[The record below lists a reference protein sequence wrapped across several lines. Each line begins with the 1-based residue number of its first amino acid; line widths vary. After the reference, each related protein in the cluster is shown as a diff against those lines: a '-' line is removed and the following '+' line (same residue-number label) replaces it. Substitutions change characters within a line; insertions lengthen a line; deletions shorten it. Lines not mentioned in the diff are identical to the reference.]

1 MERIVIKRVLY
12 IWTGRKMNINKTNTG
27 RMKINYI
34 IIFLLGIVGSV
45 SAQQDPMF
53 TQYMHNPVSIN
64 PAYAGSRGTL
74 NVVMMNRQQWVGLDG
89 APKTMTLSINSP
101 FVNYNVG
108 IGFSLLY
115 DQIGPT
121 RQVGIYTD
129 YAYHLKVT
137 GKVKLAFG
145 LKGGFNMYDVNT
157 LNLQGSQDEENPK
170 VEKMYLPNFGLGSYL
185 YSDRFYLGLS
195 IPKMLQNSLS
205 DNKNTLLNK
214 EERHYYF
221 TGGLVFDVFE
231 NVKFKPSFT
240 FRIVQGAPLS
250 SELSGAF
257 LFYDRLWLGGMYRY
271 AEALGAMV
279 KFDISGKFSLGYAY
293 DLTLSR
299 LGNYNQGTH
308 EVYISYDIDF
318 RNKKILSPRYF

>member
-1 MERIVIKRVLY
+1 M
-12 IWTGRKMNINKTNTG
+12 INKRNTG
-27 RMKINYI
+27 RMKICSI

-74 NVVMMNRQQWVGLDG
+74 NAVMMNRQQWVGIDG
-89 APKTMTLSINSP
+89 APKTLTLSVNSP
-101 FVNYNVG
+101 FINYNVG

-121 RQVGIYTD
+121 KQVGIYTD
-129 YAYHLKVT
+129 YAYHLKLT
-137 GKVKLAFG
+137 DKVKISFG
-145 LKGGFNMYDVNT
+145 IKGGFNMYDINT
-157 LNLQGSQDEENPK
+157 LILRGSQFEDNPK
-170 VEKMYLPNFGLGSYL
+170 VEKMYLPNFGMGSYL
-185 YSDRFYLGLS
+185 YSDKFYLGLS

-205 DNKNTLLNK
+205 DNRNTLLNK

-221 TGGLVFDVFE
+221 TGGLVLGICED
-231 NVKFKPSFT
+231 VKFKPSFT
-240 FRIVQGAPLS
+240 FRMVQGAPLS
-250 SELSGAF
+250 SELSGA
-257 LFYDRLWLGGMYRY
+257 LLLHDRLWLGGMYRY
-271 AEALGAMV
+271 AEALGAMI
-279 KFDISGKFSLGYAY
+279 KFDISRQLGLGYAY
-293 DLTLSR
+293 DMTLSR

>member
-1 MERIVIKRVLY
+1 
-12 IWTGRKMNINKTNTG
+12 
-27 RMKINYI
+27 MKINYI
-34 IIFLLGIVGSV
+34 LLFLLGLVGSV

-74 NVVMMNRQQWVGLDG
+74 NAVMMNRQQWVGIEG

-101 FVNYNVG
+101 FIGYNVG

-115 DQIGPT
+115 DEIGPT
-121 RQVGIYTD
+121 KQVGIYTD

-137 GKVKLAFG
+137 TKVKLAFG
-145 LKGGFNMYDVNT
+145 IKGGFNMYDVNT
-157 LNLQGSQDEENPK
+157 LLLQGSQFEDNPK
-170 VEKMYLPNFGLGSYL
+170 VEKMYLPNFGMGSYL
-185 YSDRFYLGLS
+185 YSNRFYLGLS
-195 IPKMLQNSLS
+195 IPKMLQNSLT
-205 DNKNTLLNK
+205 DNKNTILNK

-221 TGGLVFDVFE
+221 TGGLMIDLFE

-240 FRIVQGAPLS
+240 FRMVQGAPLS
-250 SELSGAF
+250 SEFSGA
-257 LFYDRLWLGGMYRY
+257 LLLQNRLWLGGMYRY

-279 KFDISGKFSLGYAY
+279 KFDISNKLSLGYAY
-293 DLTLSR
+293 DMTLSR

>member
-1 MERIVIKRVLY
+1 
-12 IWTGRKMNINKTNTG
+12 
-27 RMKINYI
+27 MKISII
-34 IIFLLGIVGSV
+34 IIFLLCILGSV

-74 NVVMMNRQQWVGLDG
+74 NAVIMNRQQWVGIDG

-101 FVNYNVG
+101 FIGYNVG

-115 DQIGPT
+115 DEIGPT
-121 RQVGIYTD
+121 KQVGIYTD

-137 GKVKLAFG
+137 DKVKLSFG
-145 LKGGFNMYDVNT
+145 IKGGFNMYDVNT
-157 LNLQGSQDEENPK
+157 LILLGSQFENNPK
-170 VEKMYLPNFGLGSYL
+170 VEKMYLPNFGMGSYL
-185 YSDRFYLGLS
+185 YSNRFYFGLS

-221 TGGLVFDVFE
+221 TGGLMIDIFE

-240 FRIVQGAPLS
+240 FRMVQGAPLS
-250 SELSGAF
+250 SEFSGA
-257 LFYDRLWLGGMYRY
+257 LLLHDRLWLGGMYRY

-279 KFDISGKFSLGYAY
+279 KFDISSQLGLGYAY
-293 DLTLSR
+293 DMTLSR

>member
-1 MERIVIKRVLY
+1 MIK
-12 IWTGRKMNINKTNTG
+12 TKNIG
-27 RMKINYI
+27 MMKIYSI
-34 IIFLLGIVGSV
+34 FIFLLGIVGSV

-74 NVVMMNRQQWVGLDG
+74 NAVMMNRQQWVGIDG
-89 APKTMTLSINSP
+89 APKTMTLSVNSP
-101 FVNYNVG
+101 FINYNLG

-121 RQVGIYTD
+121 KQVGVYTD

-137 GKVKLAFG
+137 NQVKLAFG
-145 LKGGFNMYDVNT
+145 IKGGFNMYDVNT
-157 LNLQGSQDEENPK
+157 LNLQGSQFEDNPK
-170 VEKMYLPNFGLGSYL
+170 VEKMYLPNFGMGSYL
-185 YSDRFYLGLS
+185 YSNKFYLGLS

-221 TGGLVFDVFE
+221 TGGLVLNIVE

-240 FRIVQGAPLS
+240 FRMVEGAPLS
-250 SELSGAF
+250 SELSGA
-257 LFYDRLWLGGMYRY
+257 LLLHNRLWLGGMYRY

-279 KFDISGKFSLGYAY
+279 KFDISSTLGLGYAY
-293 DLTLSR
+293 DMSISR
-299 LGNYNQGTH
+299 LRNYNQGTH

>member
-1 MERIVIKRVLY
+1 M
-12 IWTGRKMNINKTNTG
+12 INKKNTG
-27 RMKINYI
+27 RMKLIIIIIII
-34 IIFLLGIVGSV
+34 IIFLLDIVGSV

-53 TQYMHNPVSIN
+53 TQYMHNPVLIN

-74 NVVMMNRQQWVGLDG
+74 NAVMMNRQQWVGIDG
-89 APKTMTLSINSP
+89 APKTLTLSINSP
-101 FVNYNVG
+101 FINYNVG

-121 RQVGIYTD
+121 KQVGVYTD
-129 YAYHLKVT
+129 YAYHLKVAT
-137 GKVKLAFG
+137 KVKLAFG
-145 LKGGFNMYDVNT
+145 IKGGFNMYDINT
-157 LNLQGSQDEENPK
+157 LNLRGSQVEDNPK
-170 VEKMYLPNFGLGSYL
+170 VEKMYLPNFGMGSYL
-185 YSDRFYLGLS
+185 YSNRFYLGLS
-195 IPKMLQNSLS
+195 IPKMLQNNLS

-221 TGGLVFDVFE
+221 TGGLVVNIVE

-240 FRIVQGAPLS
+240 FRMVQGAPLS
-250 SELSGAF
+250 SEFSGAF
-257 LFYDRLWLGGMYRY
+257 LFNDRLWLGGMYRY

-279 KFDISGKFSLGYAY
+279 KFDISSQLGLGYAY
-293 DLTLSR
+293 DMTLSR

-308 EVYISYDIDF
+308 EIYISYDIDF

>member
-1 MERIVIKRVLY
+1 
-12 IWTGRKMNINKTNTG
+12 
-27 RMKINYI
+27 MKISLI

-45 SAQQDPMF
+45 LAQQDPMF

-74 NVVMMNRQQWVGLDG
+74 NAVMMNREQWVGIDG
-89 APKTMTLSINSP
+89 APKTLTLSINSP
-101 FVNYNVG
+101 IINYNLG

-121 RQVGIYTD
+121 KQVGLYTD

-137 GKVKLAFG
+137 TKVKLAFG
-145 LKGGFNMYDVNT
+145 LKGGLNMYDVNT
-157 LNLQGSQDEENPK
+157 LNLRGSQDENNPK
-170 VEKMYLPNFGLGSYL
+170 VEKMYLPNFGIGSYL
-185 YSDRFYLGLS
+185 YSDKFYLGLS

-214 EERHYYF
+214 EERHYYL
-221 TGGLVFDVFE
+221 TGGLVVGICE
-231 NVKFKPSFT
+231 NIKFKPSFT
-240 FRIVQGAPLS
+240 FRMVQGVPLS
-250 SELSGAF
+250 TELSGA
-257 LFYDRLWLGGMYRY
+257 LLLHDRLWLGGMYRY

-279 KFDISGKFSLGYAY
+279 KFDISSQLGLGYAY
-293 DLTLSR
+293 DLTLSQ

-318 RNKKILSPRYF
+318 WNKKILSPRYF